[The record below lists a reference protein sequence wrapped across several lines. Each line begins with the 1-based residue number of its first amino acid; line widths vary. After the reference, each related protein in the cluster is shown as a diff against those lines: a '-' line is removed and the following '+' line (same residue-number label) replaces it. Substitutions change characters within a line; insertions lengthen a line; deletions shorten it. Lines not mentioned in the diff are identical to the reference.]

1 MSKNWNELREGAG
14 RVIEKISTEA
24 VRLGDVASMKLRLEA
39 CRGRLN
45 KEYALLGK
53 LTYAKLKNS
62 NDNTDC
68 HQQPESDA
76 KTLPVTQRRYDD
88 QDRQKDQ
95 KASGNSNQ
103 HDHGICRINH
113 ECDSQKQE
121 QYRCK

>member
-62 NDNTDC
+62 NDNTEQIDKAI
-68 HQQPESDA
+68 ERITELRLAEKEILRDIEEA
-76 KTLPVTQRRYDD
+76 KAE
-88 QDRQKDQ
+88 K
-95 KASGNSNQ
+95 KAMKEAEKALG
-103 HDHGICRINH
+103 D
-113 ECDSQKQE
+113 K
-121 QYRCK
+121 